1 MSLAR
6 YSRNVSAITEEEN
19 RRLQSFKVCVIGCG
33 GLGGYVIEMLG
44 RIGIG
49 TITAV
54 DCDVFDETNL
64 NRQILSDTTNLGHGK
79 ALAALER
86 MRKVNPDVVLNNVDL
101 RFDSTSGE
109 EIIRG
114 CDLVVDALD
123 NPQGKRLA
131 GVICSKLN
139 IPLVHGAIAG
149 WYGQVTT
156 VYPGDGIMDVMCK
169 EGSACGVEK
178 ALGNPPFTPAL
189 LASVQVAEV
198 IKVLLN
204 KGDTLRNKMLY
215 VDLLTM
221 DFDILELKK

>member
-1 MSLAR
+1 MLDR

-19 RRLQSFKVCVIGCG
+19 RRLKSFKVCVIGCG

-54 DCDVFDETNL
+54 DCDVFDDTNL
-64 NRQILSDTTNLGHGK
+64 NRQILSDTTNLGQSK

-86 MRKVNPDVVLNNVDL
+86 MRRVNPEITINSVD
-101 RFDSTSGE
+101 RVFDSASGE

-114 CDLVVDALD
+114 SDVVVDALD
-123 NPQGKRLA
+123 NPQAKRLA
-131 GVICSKLN
+131 GVLCDKFN

-149 WYGQVTT
+149 WYGQVAT
-156 VYPGDGIMDVMCK
+156 VFPGDGIMDIVCK
-169 EGSACGVEK
+169 DSFSSGIEK
-178 ALGNPPFTPAL
+178 ELGNPSFTPAL
-189 LASVQVAEV
+189 MAAIQTAEV

-204 KGDTLRNKMLY
+204 REDTLRNKILH

>member
-1 MSLAR
+1 MMLDR
-6 YSRNVSAITEEEN
+6 YRRNVSAITEEEN
-19 RRLQSFKVCVIGCG
+19 SRLKTFKVCVIGCG

-44 RIGIG
+44 RIGVG

-54 DCDVFDETNL
+54 DYDNFDETNL
-64 NRQILSDTTNLGHGK
+64 NRQILSDTTNLGQNK

-86 MRKVNPDVVLNNVDL
+86 MKKVNPEITLNNVAL

-109 EIIRG
+109 GIIRG
-114 CDLVVDALD
+114 SDVVVDALD

-131 GVICSKLN
+131 GILCAKLN

-156 VYPGDGIMDVMCK
+156 VYPGDNIMEVMCK
-169 EGSACGVEK
+169 EGTACGIEK
-178 ALGNPPFTPAL
+178 ELGNPPFTPAF
-189 LASVQVAEV
+189 LASIQTAEV

-204 KGDTLRNKMLY
+204 KGDTLRNKILY
-215 VDLLTM
+215 ADLLSM
-221 DFDILELKK
+221 DFEIVELK

>member
-1 MSLAR
+1 MLER

-19 RRLQSFKVCVIGCG
+19 RRLKDFKVCVIGCG

-64 NRQILSDTTNLGHGK
+64 NRQILSDTTNIGQNK

-86 MRKVNPDVVLNNVDL
+86 MGKVNPHIVINSVDL
-101 RFDSTSGE
+101 RFDSASGE
-109 EIIRG
+109 RIIKG
-114 CDLVVDALD
+114 HDAVIDALD
-123 NPQGKRLA
+123 NPQSKKLA
-131 GVICSKLN
+131 GSLCEKLN

-149 WYGQVTT
+149 WYGQVST
-156 VYPGDGIMDVMCK
+156 VYPGDDTMEILCKDGFSVGIEK
-169 EGSACGVEK
+169 E
-178 ALGNPPFTPAL
+178 LGNPPFTPAL
-189 LASVQVAEV
+189 MAAIQTAEV
-198 IKVLLN
+198 VKVLLN
-204 KGDTLRNKMLY
+204 KEETLRNKILH

-221 DFDILELKK
+221 DFDVLELKK